1 MWEGFILK
9 IKNVKGWNEMMWA
22 GIQRFCVIIN
32 LNFIQ
37 YLEMKMNLRNFKFF
51 NCLKLQIILH
61 LKK

>member
-1 MWEGFILK
+1 MLK
-9 IKNVKGWNEMMWA
+9 DET
-22 GIQRFCVIIN
+22 RCVIIN

-51 NCLKLQIILH
+51 NCLKSQIILH